1 VYQQELMLQ
10 VAPLCKCVATSQ
22 EQAELLRSLLANLSV
37 ATPWP
42 LCENTLVKT
51 YLPLAIVLVLAS
63 AYGFWWKLS
72 RGAIRSNKAIP
83 GHRLT
88 AETLGEPLGTRATM
102 VQFSSAFCAPCRA
115 THSLLS
121 QMVIAMTDVKHIHI
135 DAESHLE
142 LVRQLDIRSTPTT
155 LFVNKD
161 GIEVGRAAGTPK
173 REQVLAALENIR

>member
-1 VYQQELMLQ
+1 M
-10 VAPLCKCVATSQ
+10 
-22 EQAELLRSLLANLSV
+22 
-37 ATPWP
+37 
-42 LCENTLVKT
+42 KT

-88 AETLGEPLGTRATM
+88 PDTLGEALGSRATM
-102 VQFSSAFCAPCRA
+102 VQFSSAFCTPCRA

-121 QMVIAMTDVKHIHI
+121 QMVLTMNDVKHIQV

-142 LVRQLDIRSTPTT
+142 LVRELDIRSTPTT
-155 LFVNKD
+155 LFINKD

-173 REQVLAALENIR
+173 REQVLAALSNIR

>member
-1 VYQQELMLQ
+1 MLQ

>member
-1 VYQQELMLQ
+1 MLQ
-10 VAPLCKCVATSQ
+10 VALLCKCAARGREQ
-22 EQAELLRSLLANLSV
+22 EELLRSLLANLSV

-51 YLPLAIVLVLAS
+51 YLPLVIVLALAS
-63 AYGFWWKLS
+63 AYGFWWK
-72 RGAIRSNKAIP
+72 RKQGAIRSNKAIP

-88 AETLGEPLGTRATM
+88 EAALGESLGSRATM

-121 QMVIAMTDVKHIHI
+121 QMVIPMNDVKHIHI

-142 LVRQLDIRSTPTT
+142 LVRELDIRSTPTT
-155 LFVNKD
+155 IFINKD

-173 REQVLAALENIR
+173 REQVLAALAAIH

>member
-1 VYQQELMLQ
+1 MLLE
-10 VAPLCKCVATSQ
+10 VPLCRCVAKGRVLAARQ
-22 EQAELLRSLLANLSV
+22 HSLHANSLV

-51 YLPLAIVLVLAS
+51 YLPLAIVIALS
-63 AYGFWWKLS
+63 TAYGFWWK
-72 RGAIRSNKAIP
+72 RNQGAIRTQQAVP

-88 AETLGEPLGTRATM
+88 AEILGEALGTRATM
-102 VQFSSAFCAPCRA
+102 VQFSSAFCTPCRA

-121 QMVIAMTDVKHIHI
+121 QMVESMQDVKHIQV

-142 LVRQLDIRSTPTT
+142 LVCELDIRSTPTT

-161 GIEVGRAAGTPK
+161 GIEVGRATGTPK
-173 REQVLAALENIR
+173 REQVLEALEVIR